1 MSQQKEKNGDLDD
14 IYDLDFSD
22 NESEKAPQKVENI

>member
-1 MSQQKEKNGDLDD
+1 MSQQKNKNGDLDD

-22 NESEKAPQKVENI
+22 NESQEAPKKS